1 VTSQTDQQLLSDFA
15 GHRSEAAFSE
25 LVRRHIDFVY
35 SAALRM
41 VQDTHLAKD
50 VAQGVFVALAQNAAQ
65 LTDRPSLS
73 GWLHRTAQNLAANI
87 IRTDVRRRAREQEA
101 AAMNE
106 SLFNQADADWETIA
120 FHLDAA
126 LGELSE
132 PDREAVLLR
141 YFARQ
146 SAREM
151 AQTLGLSDEAAQKR
165 VSRAVEKLREFFAR
179 RGISIGAGGL
189 AVVISAN
196 AVQAAPAGLAAAI
209 CAASLT
215 GTAVATSAAVTATK
229 TIAMTTFQKIAITA
243 ALAALAGAGI
253 YEARQAAQLRGE
265 NQSLRQR
272 MDQLASEN
280 EKLAARPAPEAQPQP
295 LLLASAPA
303 VTNQPL
309 LTITGPTNFW
319 ASLTNREREVK
330 LTHEQAESFLAANG
344 RSAANLLA
352 AFRTTRDASLLQ
364 EAMSKFPN
372 DPQVAFEATI
382 SSSLH
387 LSPAEQ
393 RQWLDTFE
401 KSAPNNSMANYLS
414 AANYFDAG
422 DIEHGLQELTAA
434 AGKKLDDYNTS
445 RAQSDIEAFQ
455 GAGYSL
461 VEATQ
466 FGTSQLVL
474 PQLSQLKKLAMQS
487 ADLASA
493 YRKAGDNDAA
503 QNALQLA
510 DNLGRQYATPSTG
523 EPLVSQLVGIAIE
536 RVALAGMDPNASY
549 GDNGQTVQDRLNQ
562 LVQQRTQIQQMA
574 RQTESI
580 LPSLS
585 PDDLIT
591 YKNRWLM
598 LGEQNAEQWLI
609 DKYGH
614 Q

>member
-1 VTSQTDQQLLSDFA
+1 M
-15 GHRSEAAFSE
+15 
-25 LVRRHIDFVY
+25 VR
-35 SAALRM
+35 
-41 VQDTHLAKD
+41 DTHLAKD
-50 VAQGVFVALAQNAAQ
+50 VAQGVFLALAQNAAQ

-73 GWLHRTAQNLAANI
+73 GWLHRTTQNLAANI
-87 IRTDVRRRAREQEA
+87 VRTDVRRRAREQEA
-101 AAMNE
+101 AAMNQPL
-106 SLFNQADADWETIA
+106 SNQADADWETIA

-126 LGELSE
+126 LGELSD

-141 YFARQ
+141 YFAGQ
-146 SAREM
+146 SARDM
-151 AQTLGLSDEAAQKR
+151 AQTLGISDDTAQRR
-165 VSRAVEKLREFFAR
+165 VSRAVERLREFLTK
-179 RGISIGAGGL
+179 RGATIGASGL
-189 AVVISAN
+189 VVIISAN
-196 AVQAAPAGLAAAI
+196 AVQAAPVGLAAAI
-209 CAASLT
+209 STVVLT
-215 GTAVATSAAVTATK
+215 GSAVSTSAVIAVTK
-229 TIAMTTFQKIAITA
+229 TIAMTTLQKTLVTA
-243 ALAALAGAGI
+243 AVAILAGTGI

-265 NQSLRQR
+265 NQSLHQR
-272 MDQLASEN
+272 MAQLSTEN
-280 EKLAARPAPEAQPQP
+280 ERLAARLMTEPTIPAPV
-295 LLLASAPA
+295 LASVPVSTNPPTLA
-303 VTNQPL
+303 VAT
-309 LTITGPTNFW
+309 PTNFW
-319 ASLTNREREVK
+319 TSLTNREMGIK
-330 LTHEQAESFLAANG
+330 LTHEQAEAFLSANG
-344 RSAANLLA
+344 RTAVNLLA
-352 AFRTTRDASLLQ
+352 AFRTTHDAALLQ

-414 AANYFDAG
+414 AANYFDGG

-474 PQLSQLKKLAMQS
+474 PQLAQLKKLAMQS

-523 EPLVSQLVGIAIE
+523 EPLISQLVGIAIE

-574 RQTESI
+574 RQTDGI

-614 Q
+614 P